1 MTGPG
6 TGVPAG
12 LRISYLLAT
21 SDGGTGRHVAM
32 LADGCAARGATAHV
46 YGPAASRAGLAQ
58 AGGAEPGWD
67 FSVVDIAAGPRPA
80 RDLAAVLRLRRLLA
94 RDRPGVLH
102 AHGLRE
108 GALAALALAGPGTP
122 RTMLAVTVHN
132 APPAAG
138 PAAAVYAGLELVVA
152 RRADA
157 VLTVSGDLAARMSR
171 RGARLAGRAL
181 VPAPAAP
188 AASPA
193 EIAALRR
200 ELAGAEFAGGELAA
214 GELAGGESGGGE
226 AGGRE
231 PGGPQIVLGVGRL
244 AAQKGFGTLIQAAGR
259 WQRRP
264 VVPLLVIAGD
274 GPLGAELR
282 HQAGLAGVAVRFL
295 GRRDDVPALLGAA
308 DVVVVP
314 STWEGQPLVVQEAL
328 RAGRPLVAT
337 RAGGTADLTG
347 EHGAVL
353 IAPGDPVALAAAVT
367 RILDDPE
374 AAARLAAA
382 ARGQAALLP
391 TETAAVDQVLG
402 VYEAMTARP

>member
-1 MTGPG
+1 
-6 TGVPAG
+6 
-12 LRISYLLAT
+12 
-21 SDGGTGRHVAM
+21 
-32 LADGCAARGATAHV
+32 
-46 YGPAASRAGLAQ
+46 
-58 AGGAEPGWD
+58 
-67 FSVVDIAAGPRPA
+67 
-80 RDLAAVLRLRRLLA
+80 
-94 RDRPGVLH
+94 
-102 AHGLRE
+102 
-108 GALAALALAGPGTP
+108 
-122 RTMLAVTVHN
+122 
-132 APPAAG
+132 
-138 PAAAVYAGLELVVA
+138 VYAGLELVVA

-193 EIAALRR
+193 EIATLRR

-347 EHGAVL
+347 DDGAVL
-353 IAPGDPVALAAAVT
+353 VAPGDPVALAAAVT

-391 TETAAVDQVLG
+391 TETAAVDQALG
-402 VYEAMTARP
+402 VYEAMTTRP